1 MRSGPP
7 PAPGWGRR
15 RHPRPARGRQA
26 SGGLSGPACG
36 SWLGVPE
43 RLCGRA
49 RVGEDR
55 VAAGRCGP
63 PASLRTPEDLR
74 GRRERGMRGR
84 EHRGLRRGPRLK
96 EDPGSPSGFRC
107 TRAGARAPA
116 PRPGTTAQPFPPQ
129 PFGWERRAGGMRVEG
144 RGRPGAGVQRAAR
157 QSLWGLLLGPGGA
170 PCHSFASQ
178 RKEGGGEREKSTD
191 TEAFRSRINR
201 RAPGTC
207 RPSRAAWQSPGAGAS
222 PWRVGRS
229 ISFPFPSPLVFWD
242 RREPR
247 ARPRQV
253 TAKHEHTG
261 QTPTLGPGLGFT
273 VTKTPRAGGR
283 GGPPSRPLLT
293 EAGDDT
299 ARPLSGAEGSLAQG

>member
-43 RLCGRA
+43 RLWGRA
-49 RVGEDR
+49 RVGEDL

-74 GRRERGMRGR
+74 GRQEHGMRGR

-116 PRPGTTAQPFPPQ
+116 PRPGTTAQPFPRSPSAGSGGQ
-129 PFGWERRAGGMRVEG
+129 AGCGSRAGGGPVPECRGQLASRCGVCSSDPEG
-144 RGRPGAGVQRAAR
+144 LPATR
-157 QSLWGLLLGPGGA
+157 
-170 PCHSFASQ
+170 FASQ
-178 RKEGGGEREKSTD
+178 RKEGGGE
-191 TEAFRSRINR
+191 
-201 RAPGTC
+201 
-207 RPSRAAWQSPGAGAS
+207 
-222 PWRVGRS
+222 
-229 ISFPFPSPLVFWD
+229 
-242 RREPR
+242 
-247 ARPRQV
+247 
-253 TAKHEHTG
+253 
-261 QTPTLGPGLGFT
+261 
-273 VTKTPRAGGR
+273 
-283 GGPPSRPLLT
+283 
-293 EAGDDT
+293 
-299 ARPLSGAEGSLAQG
+299 

>member
-170 PCHSFASQ
+170 PCHSVRVS
-178 RKEGGGEREKSTD
+178 EK
-191 TEAFRSRINR
+191 
-201 RAPGTC
+201 
-207 RPSRAAWQSPGAGAS
+207 
-222 PWRVGRS
+222 
-229 ISFPFPSPLVFWD
+229 
-242 RREPR
+242 
-247 ARPRQV
+247 
-253 TAKHEHTG
+253 
-261 QTPTLGPGLGFT
+261 
-273 VTKTPRAGGR
+273 GR
-283 GGPPSRPLLT
+283 GWGMR
-293 EAGDDT
+293 EVHGH
-299 ARPLSGAEGSLAQG
+299 RSL